1 MRKNSAGIGRLSGA
15 ILLLA
20 LSAGL
25 SGCGQAVEEY
35 SVVGTTGEV
44 SQVTTDP
51 FSVIYPTL
59 EYAKDEEVEGSST
72 PYGQTSEAAGGTN
85 SAAEQ
90 EPERKW
96 RTILED
102 VSLFSSPDSGKVVIV
117 VPKGSKVDVL
127 TEKENQWYRI
137 RYHGTEGYV
146 KSGYFVED
154 WEAEKE
160 ERQKREEEEARRKA
174 EEERKRKEEEA
185 RKKAEAE
192 KKRKEEEARKKAEEE
207 AKKKAEE
214 EKKKAEEEAKK
225 KAAEEKKK
233 KEEEA
238 KKKAEEEAK
247 KKAEE
252 EAKKKAE
259 EEAKKKAEEEAKKKA
274 EEEAKKKAEEEAKKK
289 AEEEAKK
296 KAEEEAKKKAAEEKK
311 KKEEEAKKKAAE
323 EKKKKEEEA
332 KKKAEEEA
340 KRKAEEERA
349 RAMANGE
356 VTRRLAETVNMR
368 DPDNPEILYGIVPH
382 GSIVTVLADLGDG
395 WYLVDYDGMEGMI
408 SGGYFTEDDP

>member
-35 SVVGTTGEV
+35 SVIGATGEV

-59 EYAKDEEVEGSST
+59 EYAKDEEVEGAST

-102 VSLFSSPDSGKVVIV
+102 VSLFSSTDSGKVIIV

-154 WEAEKE
+154 WEAE
-160 ERQKREEEEARRKA
+160 
-174 EEERKRKEEEA
+174 
-185 RKKAEAE
+185 
-192 KKRKEEEARKKAEEE
+192 
-207 AKKKAEE
+207 
-214 EKKKAEEEAKK
+214 
-225 KAAEEKKK
+225 
-233 KEEEA
+233 
-238 KKKAEEEAK
+238 
-247 KKAEE
+247 
-252 EAKKKAE
+252 
-259 EEAKKKAEEEAKKKA
+259 
-274 EEEAKKKAEEEAKKK
+274 
-289 AEEEAKK
+289 
-296 KAEEEAKKKAAEEKK
+296 
-311 KKEEEAKKKAAE
+311 
-323 EKKKKEEEA
+323 
-332 KKKAEEEA
+332 
-340 KRKAEEERA
+340 
-349 RAMANGE
+349 
-356 VTRRLAETVNMR
+356 
-368 DPDNPEILYGIVPH
+368 
-382 GSIVTVLADLGDG
+382 
-395 WYLVDYDGMEGMI
+395 
-408 SGGYFTEDDP
+408 

>member
-1 MRKNSAGIGRLSGA
+1 MRNNNAGTGRITCA
-15 ILLLA
+15 VLLLA
-20 LSAGL
+20 LTAGL
-25 SGCGQAVEEY
+25 SGCGSAVEEY
-35 SVVGTTGEV
+35 TVIGATNEV
-44 SQVTTDP
+44 SQVTSEP
-51 FSVIYPTL
+51 FSSIYPTL
-59 EYAKDEEVEGSST
+59 EYAKDDEVEGTST
-72 PYGQTSEAAGGTN
+72 PYGQTSAAAEGAT
-85 SAAEQ
+85 SAADE

-102 VSLFSSPDSGKVVIV
+102 VSLFSSPESGKVVIV

-127 TEKENQWYRI
+127 SDKENQWYQI
-137 RYHGTEGYV
+137 RYHGTTGYV

-160 ERQKREEEEARRKA
+160 ERKKREEEEARRKA

-192 KKRKEEEARKKAEEE
+192 A
-207 AKKKAEE
+207 
-214 EKKKAEEEAKK
+214 KKKAEEEAKK
-225 KAAEEKKK
+225 KAAEE
-233 KEEEA
+233 A

-247 KKAEE
+247 KKS
-252 EAKKKAE
+252 
-259 EEAKKKAEEEAKKKA
+259 
-274 EEEAKKKAEEEAKKK
+274 
-289 AEEEAKK
+289 EEEAKK

-311 KKEEEAKKKAAE
+311 RKEEEAKKKAAE
-323 EKKKKEEEA
+323 EKKRKEQEA

-340 KRKAEEERA
+340 KRKAAEERA
-349 RAMANGE
+349 RAMADGE

-368 DPDNPEILYGIVPH
+368 DPDEPDILYGIVPH
-382 GSIVTVLADLGDG
+382 GATVTVLEDLGDG

>member
-1 MRKNSAGIGRLSGA
+1 MRNNNAGTGRITCA
-15 ILLLA
+15 VLLLA
-20 LSAGL
+20 LTAGL
-25 SGCGQAVEEY
+25 SGCGSAVEEY
-35 SVVGTTGEV
+35 TVIGATNEV
-44 SQVTTDP
+44 SQVTSEP
-51 FSVIYPTL
+51 FSSIYPTL
-59 EYAKDEEVEGSST
+59 EYAKDDEVEGTST
-72 PYGQTSEAAGGTN
+72 PYGQTSAAAEGAT
-85 SAAEQ
+85 SAADE

-102 VSLFSSPDSGKVVIV
+102 VSLFSSPESGKVVIV

-127 TEKENQWYRI
+127 SDKENQWYRI
-137 RYHGTEGYV
+137 RYHGTTGYV

-160 ERQKREEEEARRKA
+160 ERKKREEEEARRKA

-192 KKRKEEEARKKAEEE
+192 AKKKAEEEAKKKAAEE

-214 EKKKAEEEAKK
+214 EKKRKEEEAKK

-247 KKAEE
+247 KKA
-252 EAKKKAE
+252 
-259 EEAKKKAEEEAKKKA
+259 
-274 EEEAKKKAEEEAKKK
+274 
-289 AEEEAKK
+289 
-296 KAEEEAKKKAAEEKK
+296 AEEKK
-311 KKEEEAKKKAAE
+311 RKEEEAKKKAAE
-323 EKKKKEEEA
+323 EKKRNEEEA

-340 KRKAEEERA
+340 KRKAAEERA
-349 RAMANGE
+349 RAMADGE

-368 DPDNPEILYGIVPH
+368 DPDDPDILYGIVPH
-382 GSIVTVLADLGDG
+382 GSTVTVLEDLGDG

>member
-1 MRKNSAGIGRLSGA
+1 MRNNNAGTGRITCA
-15 ILLLA
+15 VLLLA
-20 LSAGL
+20 LTAGL
-25 SGCGQAVEEY
+25 SGCGSAVEEY
-35 SVVGTTGEV
+35 TVIGATNEV
-44 SQVTTDP
+44 SQVTSEP
-51 FSVIYPTL
+51 FSSIYPTL
-59 EYAKDEEVEGSST
+59 EYAKDDEVEGTST
-72 PYGQTSEAAGGTN
+72 PYGQTSAAAEGAT
-85 SAAEQ
+85 SAADE

-102 VSLFSSPDSGKVVIV
+102 VSLFSSPESGKVVIV

-127 TEKENQWYRI
+127 NDKENQWYRI
-137 RYHGTEGYV
+137 RYHGTTGYV

-160 ERQKREEEEARRKA
+160 ERKKREEEEARRKA

-192 KKRKEEEARKKAEEE
+192 A
-207 AKKKAEE
+207 
-214 EKKKAEEEAKK
+214 KKKAEEEAKK
-225 KAAEEKKK
+225 KAA
-233 KEEEA
+233 
-238 KKKAEEEAK
+238 
-247 KKAEE
+247 
-252 EAKKKAE
+252 
-259 EEAKKKAEEEAKKKA
+259 EEAKKKA

-311 KKEEEAKKKAAE
+311 RKEEEAKKKAAE
-323 EKKKKEEEA
+323 EKKRKEQEA

-340 KRKAEEERA
+340 KRKAAEERA
-349 RAMANGE
+349 RAMADGE

-368 DPDNPEILYGIVPH
+368 DPDEPDILYGIVPH
-382 GSIVTVLADLGDG
+382 GATVTVLEDLGDG

>member
-1 MRKNSAGIGRLSGA
+1 MRNNNAGTGRITCA
-15 ILLLA
+15 VLLLA
-20 LSAGL
+20 LTAGL
-25 SGCGQAVEEY
+25 SGCGSAVEEY
-35 SVVGTTGEV
+35 TVIGATNEV
-44 SQVTTDP
+44 SQVTSEP
-51 FSVIYPTL
+51 FSSIYPTL
-59 EYAKDEEVEGSST
+59 EYAKDDEVEGTST
-72 PYGQTSEAAGGTN
+72 PYGQTSAAAEGAT
-85 SAAEQ
+85 SAADE

-102 VSLFSSPDSGKVVIV
+102 VSLFSSPESGKVLIV

-127 TEKENQWYRI
+127 GDKENQWYQI
-137 RYHGTEGYV
+137 RYHGTTGYV

-160 ERQKREEEEARRKA
+160 ERKKREEEEARRKA

-192 KKRKEEEARKKAEEE
+192 AKKKAEEEAKKKAAEEKKKAEEE

-214 EKKKAEEEAKK
+214 EKKRKEEEAKK

-247 KKAEE
+247 KKA
-252 EAKKKAE
+252 
-259 EEAKKKAEEEAKKKA
+259 
-274 EEEAKKKAEEEAKKK
+274 
-289 AEEEAKK
+289 
-296 KAEEEAKKKAAEEKK
+296 AEEKK
-311 KKEEEAKKKAAE
+311 RKEEEAKKKAAE
-323 EKKKKEEEA
+323 EKKRKEEEA

-340 KRKAEEERA
+340 KRKAAEERA
-349 RAMANGE
+349 RAMADGE

-368 DPDNPEILYGIVPH
+368 DPDDPDILYGIVPH
-382 GSIVTVLADLGDG
+382 GSTVTVLEDLGDG

>member
-1 MRKNSAGIGRLSGA
+1 MRNNNAGIGRITCA
-15 ILLLA
+15 VLLLA
-20 LSAGL
+20 LTAGL
-25 SGCGQAVEEY
+25 SGCGSAVEEY
-35 SVVGTTGEV
+35 TVIGATNEV
-44 SQVTTDP
+44 SQVTSEP
-51 FSVIYPTL
+51 FSSIYPTL
-59 EYAKDEEVEGSST
+59 EYAKDDEVEGTST
-72 PYGQTSEAAGGTN
+72 PYGQTSAAAEGAT
-85 SAAEQ
+85 SAADE

-102 VSLFSSPDSGKVVIV
+102 VSLFSSPESGKVVIV

-127 TEKENQWYRI
+127 SDKENQWYRI
-137 RYHGTEGYV
+137 RYHGTTGYV

-160 ERQKREEEEARRKA
+160 ERKKREEEEARRKA

-192 KKRKEEEARKKAEEE
+192 A
-207 AKKKAEE
+207 
-214 EKKKAEEEAKK
+214 KKKAEEEAKK
-225 KAAEEKKK
+225 KAAEE
-233 KEEEA
+233 A

-247 KKAEE
+247 KKA
-252 EAKKKAE
+252 A
-259 EEAKKKAEEEAKKKA
+259 
-274 EEEAKKKAEEEAKKK
+274 EEAKKK

-311 KKEEEAKKKAAE
+311 RKEEEAKKKAAE
-323 EKKKKEEEA
+323 EKKRKEQEA

-340 KRKAEEERA
+340 KRKAAEERA
-349 RAMANGE
+349 RAMADGE

-368 DPDNPEILYGIVPH
+368 DPDEPDILYGIVPH
-382 GSIVTVLADLGDG
+382 GATVTVLEDLGDG

>member
-1 MRKNSAGIGRLSGA
+1 MKKDNAGIGRISGA
-15 ILLLA
+15 VLLIA
-20 LSAGL
+20 LTCGL
-25 SGCGQAVEEY
+25 SGCGNAVVEY
-35 SVVGTTGEV
+35 TVVGATNEV
-44 SQVTTDP
+44 SQVTSEP
-51 FSVIYPTL
+51 FSSIYPTL
-59 EYAKDEEVEGSST
+59 EYARDDEVEGSST
-72 PYGQTSEAAGGTN
+72 PYGQTSDAAENAAG
-85 SAAEQ
+85 AEKE

-102 VSLFSSPDSGKVVIV
+102 VSLFNSPDSGRVIIV

-127 TEKENQWYRI
+127 SEKENQWYRI

-160 ERQKREEEEARRKA
+160 ERKQREEEEARRKA

-185 RKKAEAE
+185 R
-192 KKRKEEEARKKAEEE
+192 
-207 AKKKAEE
+207 
-214 EKKKAEEEAKK
+214 
-225 KAAEEKKK
+225 
-233 KEEEA
+233 
-238 KKKAEEEAK
+238 KKAEEEAK

-274 EEEAKKKAEEEAKKK
+274 EEEAKKKAEEERKRKEEEAKK
-289 AEEEAKK
+289 EAKK
-296 KAEEEAKKKAAEEKK
+296 KAEEEKKR
-311 KKEEEAKKKAAE
+311 KEEEAKRKAEE
-323 EKKKKEEEA
+323 EKKRKEEEA
-332 KKKAEEEA
+332 RKKAEEEA
-340 KRKAEEERA
+340 KRKAAEERA

-368 DPDNPEILYGIVPH
+368 DPDEPDILYGIVPH
-382 GSIVTVLADLGDG
+382 GSIVTVLEDLGDG

>member
-1 MRKNSAGIGRLSGA
+1 MRNNNAGTGRITCA
-15 ILLLA
+15 VLLLA
-20 LSAGL
+20 LTAGL
-25 SGCGQAVEEY
+25 SGCGSAVEEY
-35 SVVGTTGEV
+35 TVIGATNEV
-44 SQVTTDP
+44 SQVTSEP
-51 FSVIYPTL
+51 FSSIYPTL
-59 EYAKDEEVEGSST
+59 EYAKDDEVEGTST
-72 PYGQTSEAAGGTN
+72 PYGQTSAAAEGAT
-85 SAAEQ
+85 SAADE

-102 VSLFSSPDSGKVVIV
+102 VSLFSSPESGKVVIV

-127 TEKENQWYRI
+127 SDKENQWYQI
-137 RYHGTEGYV
+137 RYHGTTGYV

-160 ERQKREEEEARRKA
+160 ERKKREEEEARRKA

-192 KKRKEEEARKKAEEE
+192 A
-207 AKKKAEE
+207 
-214 EKKKAEEEAKK
+214 KKKAEEEAKK
-225 KAAEEKKK
+225 KAAEE
-233 KEEEA
+233 A

-247 KKAEE
+247 KKA
-252 EAKKKAE
+252 A
-259 EEAKKKAEEEAKKKA
+259 
-274 EEEAKKKAEEEAKKK
+274 EEAKKK

-311 KKEEEAKKKAAE
+311 RKEEEAKKKAAE
-323 EKKKKEEEA
+323 EKKRKEEEA

-340 KRKAEEERA
+340 KRKAAEERA
-349 RAMANGE
+349 RAMADGE

-368 DPDNPEILYGIVPH
+368 DPDDPDILYGIVPH
-382 GSIVTVLADLGDG
+382 GSTVTVLEDLGDG

>member
-1 MRKNSAGIGRLSGA
+1 MRNNNAGTGRITCA
-15 ILLLA
+15 VLLLA
-20 LSAGL
+20 LTAGL
-25 SGCGQAVEEY
+25 SGCGSAVEEY
-35 SVVGTTGEV
+35 TVIGATNEV
-44 SQVTTDP
+44 SQVTSEP
-51 FSVIYPTL
+51 FSSIYPTL
-59 EYAKDEEVEGSST
+59 EYAKDDEVEGTST
-72 PYGQTSEAAGGTN
+72 PYGQTSAAAEGAT
-85 SAAEQ
+85 SAADE

-102 VSLFSSPDSGKVVIV
+102 VSLFSSPESGKVVIV

-127 TEKENQWYRI
+127 SDKENQWYQI
-137 RYHGTEGYV
+137 RYHGTTGYV

-160 ERQKREEEEARRKA
+160 ERKKREEEEARRKA

-192 KKRKEEEARKKAEEE
+192 A
-207 AKKKAEE
+207 
-214 EKKKAEEEAKK
+214 KKKAEEEAKK
-225 KAAEEKKK
+225 KAAEE
-233 KEEEA
+233 
-238 KKKAEEEAK
+238 
-247 KKAEE
+247 
-252 EAKKKAE
+252 
-259 EEAKKKAEEEAKKKA
+259 KKKA

-311 KKEEEAKKKAAE
+311 RKEEEAKKKAAE
-323 EKKKKEEEA
+323 EKKRKEQEA

-340 KRKAEEERA
+340 KRKAAEERA
-349 RAMANGE
+349 RAMADGE

-368 DPDNPEILYGIVPH
+368 DPDEPDILYGIVPH
-382 GSIVTVLADLGDG
+382 GATVTVLEDLGDG